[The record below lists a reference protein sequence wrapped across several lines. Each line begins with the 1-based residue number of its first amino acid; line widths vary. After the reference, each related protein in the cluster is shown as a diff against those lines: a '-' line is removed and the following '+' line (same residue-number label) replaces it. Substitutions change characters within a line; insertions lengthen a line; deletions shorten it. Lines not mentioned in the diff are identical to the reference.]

1 MGCNTRHAL
10 YHHNIIHCSYGDAVI
25 VKVVP
30 GVGLA
35 KAVDFPT
42 LNVFSEELSA
52 GIYRVM
58 TEWGPASL
66 FVLDD
71 DGFGE
76 CHITGRTD
84 IPEGLN
90 ELSVENIEDMPIPPS
105 GLLEIISLGIEVY
118 NNRRNSRLDYYK

>member
-1 MGCNTRHAL
+1 M
-10 YHHNIIHCSYGDAVI
+10 I

-84 IPEGLN
+84 IPTGIT
-90 ELSVENIEDMPIPPS
+90 ELTIHEIEDMPIPPS

-118 NNRRNSRLDYYK
+118 NNRRKSRLDYYK

>member
-1 MGCNTRHAL
+1 M
-10 YHHNIIHCSYGDAVI
+10 I

-30 GVGLA
+30 GNNLA
-35 KAVDFPT
+35 SELGVPT
-42 LNVFSEELSA
+42 LNVFSEDLSA
-52 GIYRVM
+52 GMYRVI

-84 IPEGLN
+84 IPEGLT
-90 ELSVENIEDMPIPPS
+90 ELSIENIEDMPIPPS

-118 NNRRNSRLDYYK
+118 NNRRKNRLDYYK

>member
-1 MGCNTRHAL
+1 MGFYSWYAF
-10 YHHNIIHCSYGDAVI
+10 YYHNIIHCSYGDAVI

-84 IPEGLN
+84 I
-90 ELSVENIEDMPIPPS
+90 EDMPIPPS